1 MTQDEQIAGIKQ
13 TMQYNIEANQD
24 VHLYSI
30 SVAEHTRIRMK
41 ASADFGCKIWL
52 MNEFEG
58 VIHIASV
65 AAPARNAEHYTQV
78 AVWTDLVAEDM
89 PVEPEAEE
97 EVVSE

>member
-1 MTQDEQIAGIKQ
+1 MTQDERIAGIKQ

-30 SVAEHTRIRMK
+30 LVAEHTRIRMK
-41 ASADFGCKIWL
+41 ASADFGCRIWL

-58 VIHIASV
+58 VIHIASI

-89 PVEPEAEE
+89 PVEPDLDSDSAPE
-97 EVVSE
+97 